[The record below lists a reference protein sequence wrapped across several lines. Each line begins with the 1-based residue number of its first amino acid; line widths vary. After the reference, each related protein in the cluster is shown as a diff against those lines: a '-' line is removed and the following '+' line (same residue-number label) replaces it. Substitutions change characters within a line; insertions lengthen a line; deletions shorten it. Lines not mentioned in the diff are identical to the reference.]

1 MVNREYFFPWKP
13 VFKPLEEEIDL
24 GDMSENIEI
33 NELTHSKMIDDDFI
47 AASPQN
53 YIFKSHGSSWAKSK
67 NKWILNQ
74 KTATSNLKMYT
85 TMDQTKMYSPNNPK
99 PKPKSSW

>member
-47 AASPQN
+47 AASP
-53 YIFKSHGSSWAKSK
+53 
-67 NKWILNQ
+67 
-74 KTATSNLKMYT
+74 
-85 TMDQTKMYSPNNPK
+85 
-99 PKPKSSW
+99 

>member
-1 MVNREYFFPWKP
+1 MLEFKKEIETKFSKSMVNREYFFPWKP

-47 AASPQN
+47 AASP
-53 YIFKSHGSSWAKSK
+53 
-67 NKWILNQ
+67 
-74 KTATSNLKMYT
+74 
-85 TMDQTKMYSPNNPK
+85 
-99 PKPKSSW
+99 